1 MVLFILRSTLVIE
14 LFRSSIAIRTFSILK
29 DQVRFLVEFVFVK
42 IRV

>member
-1 MVLFILRSTLVIE
+1 MVLFILRSTLVVE
-14 LFRSSIAIRTFSILK
+14 LLRSSMAIRSFGILK